1 MNESKREWET
11 LEQIKPELENAKHA
25 IEVLQ
30 YIIDEVGQEK
40 AGDAFE
46 GFWFDLLHGV
56 QSLDRVTFNLE
67 KILYGIE

>member
-1 MNESKREWET
+1 MNESKRET
-11 LEQIKPELENAKHA
+11 AILEQIKPELENVKHT
-25 IEVLQ
+25 IEILQ
-30 YIIDEVGQEK
+30 YILDEVGQEK

-46 GFWFDLLHGV
+46 EFWFDLLHGV